1 MQQSLSW
8 LGSAETIISERR
20 SVRGFN
26 GEALSGSQ
34 KALIKQALNT
44 GRNPFRAAHRF
55 DFVNTKLGKDGEKL
69 GTYGIIRGAS
79 DYLISAMTL
88 GPDHLEALGFDME
101 YAVLEAESLG
111 LGSCWLG
118 GTFNKGQFAKAMG
131 LEKNEIL
138 PIVLPLGKPANKDGL
153 MGRLIRSVAGSNDR
167 KPFDQL
173 FFDGDFTKG
182 LSENEAGNALEAL
195 EAVRRA
201 PSASNKQ
208 PWRVIKQGSRFDF
221 YLEPTKGYS
230 DRLGYDI
237 QRIDLGI
244 AVCHFDAIMMSKG
257 INGEWQKKD
266 DLSSSNPEAIYI
278 ISWEMNY

>member
-1 MQQSLSW
+1 MQQSLNW
-8 LGSAETIISERR
+8 LGSAETLIGERR

-26 GEALSGSQ
+26 GEALSSSQ
-34 KALIKQALNT
+34 KELIKQALST
-44 GRNPFRAAHRF
+44 GRNPFKSAHRF
-55 DFVNTKLGKDGEKL
+55 EFVSTQLGKEGEKL

-79 DYLISAMTL
+79 DYLVSAMTL
-88 GPDHLEALGFDME
+88 GPEHLEALGFDIE
-101 YAVLEAESLG
+101 YAVLEAEALG

-118 GTFNKGQFAKAMG
+118 GTFNKGQFAKAMA
-131 LEKNEIL
+131 LKENEIL
-138 PIVLPLGKPANKDGL
+138 PIVLPVGKPANKDGF

-167 KPFDQL
+167 KPFEQL

-182 LSENEAGNALEAL
+182 LTELEAGQALEAL

-208 PWRVIKQGSRFDF
+208 PWRIIKQDGRFDF

-237 QRIDLGI
+237 QRVDLGI
-244 AVCHFDAIMMSKG
+244 AVCHFDVVMMSKG
-257 INGEWQKKD
+257 VNGSWQKKD
-266 DLSSSNPEAIYI
+266 DLSPKNGEAIYV
-278 ISWEMNY
+278 ISWEAAI

>member
-1 MQQSLSW
+1 MQQSLNW
-8 LGSAETIISERR
+8 LGSAEALIAKRR
-20 SVRGFN
+20 SVRGFSA
-26 GEALSGSQ
+26 EALNASS
-34 KALIKQALNT
+34 KELIHQALNT
-44 GRNPFRAAHRF
+44 GRNPFKASHRF
-55 DFVNTKLGKDGEKL
+55 EFVNTNLGSQGEKL
-69 GTYGIIRGAS
+69 GTYGIIKGAS

-118 GTFNKGQFAKAMG
+118 GTFNKGQFAKAID
-131 LEKNEIL
+131 LKADEIL
-138 PIVLPLGKPANKDGL
+138 PIVLPLGKPASKDGL

-167 KPFDQL
+167 KPFEQL
-173 FFDGDFTKG
+173 FFDGDFSKG
-182 LSENEAGNALEAL
+182 LTELEAGEALEAL

-208 PWRVIKQGSRFDF
+208 PWRVIKQENRYDF

-237 QRIDLGI
+237 QRVDLGI

-257 INGEWQKKD
+257 MSGQWEKKD
-266 DLSSSNPEAIYI
+266 DLNPKNGEAIYI
-278 ISWEMNY
+278 ISWLKTA

>member
-1 MQQSLSW
+1 MQQSLNW

-26 GEALSGSQ
+26 GEALSDSQ
-34 KALIKQALNT
+34 KELIKQALNT

-69 GTYGIIRGAS
+69 GTYGIIKGAS

-88 GPDHLEALGFDME
+88 GPEHLEALGFDME
-101 YAVLEAESLG
+101 YAVLEAESMG

-131 LEKNEIL
+131 LGQNEIL
-138 PIVLPLGKPANKDGL
+138 PIVLPVGKPANKDGL

-167 KPFDQL
+167 KPFEQL

-182 LSENEAGNALEAL
+182 LSENEAGSALEAL

-208 PWRVIKQGSRFDF
+208 PWRVVKQEKRFDF
-221 YLEPTKGYS
+221 YMEPTKGYS

-237 QRIDLGI
+237 QRVDLGI

-257 INGEWQKKD
+257 LVGQWQKKD
-266 DLSSSNPEAIYI
+266 DLRSSNPEAIYI